1 MSKLTLLFLLIT
13 SANEVLSDDC
23 RILKFNPRA
32 SDKVLVNHVIKSV
45 KLQRQDMCEIRC
57 YREPNCVSYNY
68 GPMQNEKPWCD
79 LNNST
84 YLQVSSSDFVTK
96 EGYTYRDVLNLCL
109 SSPCPGNTTCQTGF
123 GDQGYRCLMPSCP
136 QGYYGD
142 SCQFDIKECIE
153 GSHNCSS
160 NAVCVDLPGS
170 FQCNCKVGYTGNG
183 VNCID
188 VKECIEGSHNCSSNA
203 VCVDLPGSFQ
213 CNCKVGYTENGV
225 NCIAVNDCS
234 EAPQTTGI
242 HYIMNNGLQSFPVY
256 CDQTTDG
263 GGWTMKFK
271 VVGGVLPYTIGQLW
285 SLNDTAAENVDAALD
300 TTSTYQGHYKNRIV
314 QNWQTFNPQEARV
327 VLYTNGTE
335 VASLK
340 FSAAGTDNVNWFS
353 QNNLVQSPWTDLK
366 TATSLQAFSI
376 YGGGGVRTF
385 EISAPYAGCAHDFGW
400 LLITKPICPWENRLP
415 VPSIIYSKLSNVVN
429 WSQYGD
435 VGVAE
440 IMIVYIR

>member
-142 SCQFDIKECIE
+142 SCQF
-153 GSHNCSS
+153 
-160 NAVCVDLPGS
+160 
-170 FQCNCKVGYTGNG
+170 
-183 VNCID
+183 D